1 MIKDGLLKG
10 FIIVGDVS
18 RAGIYTALI
27 QERTPLVQV
36 DLELLLEKPQLML
49 YDRTVREEMLGG
61 KAK

>member
-27 QERTPLVQV
+27 QKRTPLVQV